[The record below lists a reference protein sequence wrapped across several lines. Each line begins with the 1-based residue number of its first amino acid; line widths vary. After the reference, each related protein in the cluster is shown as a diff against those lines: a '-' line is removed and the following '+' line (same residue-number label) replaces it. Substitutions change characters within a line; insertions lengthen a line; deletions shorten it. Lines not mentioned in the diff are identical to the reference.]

1 MLESHQPINV
11 TMVILSGFQYLNLSV
26 FEDKVLGD
34 DFCNIYEVKAFKII
48 SVVLSLIYLIFS
60 NAFFISMILFEK
72 VIA

>member
-26 FEDKVLGD
+26 FEDKELED
-34 DFCNIYEVKAFKII
+34 DFCNIYEVTAFKMI
-48 SVVLSLIYLIFS
+48 SVILSFIYLIFS